1 MDNMETTNLEK
12 VKEIIKTFA
21 NMRPIPKNE
30 IFVQHTFLD
39 TRFVYNENKELV
51 DVFAKKEHFEHYKKV
66 LHRNIDKSPDVMRLF
81 LHITKP
87 YKMLC
92 FKYVCDYLSEQDY
105 GELLKNCWTMEE
117 FTSKNPDVSKKEMVS
132 FFKRAKK
139 EYIMDE
145 EELKVYN
152 NLPEQVTIY
161 RGVRDKRWLR
171 ELSWTLDYEQAE
183 WFATRF
189 ESEEQIVYEVTLPK
203 QEVLAFINDRDEQ
216 EIIIDPYNLKKYE
229 IKEMVL

>member
-1 MDNMETTNLEK
+1 METTNFEK
-12 VKEIIKTFA
+12 VKEILKTFVSIE
-21 NMRPIPKNE
+21 PVPTNE
-30 IFVQHTFLD
+30 MLVLHPFLNTKYVLD
-39 TRFVYNENKELV
+39 ENKEMV
-51 DVFAKKEHFEHYKKV
+51 DVFAKKEYFERFKKV
-66 LHRNIDKSPDVMRLF
+66 INRNIDKAQNVHMIF

-87 YKMLC
+87 YKMVC
-92 FKYVCDYLSEQDY
+92 FKYICDYLSEQDY
-105 GELLKNCWTMEE
+105 GELLKDCWTMEE

-161 RGVRDKRWLR
+161 RGVRDKRWAR

-189 ESEEQIVYEVTLPK
+189 NSETSIVYEVTIPK
-203 QEVLAFINDRDEQ
+203 SEILTFINDRDEQ

>member
-1 MDNMETTNLEK
+1 METTNFEK
-12 VKEIIKTFA
+12 VKEILKTFVSIE
-21 NMRPIPKNE
+21 PVPTNE
-30 IFVQHTFLD
+30 MLVLHPFLNTKYVLD
-39 TRFVYNENKELV
+39 ENKEMV
-51 DVFAKKEHFEHYKKV
+51 DVFAKKEYFERFKKV
-66 LHRNIDKSPDVMRLF
+66 MNRNIDKAQNVHMIF

-87 YKMLC
+87 YKMVC

-105 GELLKNCWTMEE
+105 GELLKDCWTMEE

-171 ELSWTLDYEQAE
+171 ELSWTLDYKQAE

-189 ESEEQIVYEVTLPK
+189 DSETSIVYEVTIPK
-203 QEVLAFINDRDEQ
+203 REILTFINDRDEQ